1 MKKNK
6 ITNKQS
12 ITENEIIMI
21 VEKVV
26 SGYFQ
31 NEFDDAGNATGKVIY
46 TPYFRDKM
54 LSALFVQYCTNGIE
68 FEEGEN
74 PYLAIIEDDELM
86 SVYDKW
92 KARCSASTKKNTLYN
107 QMLQVED
114 LINDKLEVEKKK
126 YIADAGLSH
135 EVKTFIRLL
144 DVVLELQ
151 KANLEK
157 QEQFNN
163 LMTPEEQVEFA
174 KKIASTDFSGYEI
187 AKEAAKLLEKEKAKD
202 EKVVP
207 IKE

>member
-1 MKKNK
+1 M
-6 ITNKQS
+6 
-12 ITENEIIMI
+12 
-21 VEKVV
+21 
-26 SGYFQ
+26 
-31 NEFDDAGNATGKVIY
+31 
-46 TPYFRDKM
+46 
-54 LSALFVQYCTNGIE
+54 
-68 FEEGEN
+68 
-74 PYLAIIEDDELM
+74 
-86 SVYDKW
+86 
-92 KARCSASTKKNTLYN
+92 
-107 QMLQVED
+107 
-114 LINDKLEVEKKK
+114 
-126 YIADAGLSH
+126 SH

>member
-12 ITENEIIMI
+12 ITESDIIMI

-31 NEFDDAGNATGKVIY
+31 NELDDNGNTTGNVIY

-54 LSALFVQYCTNGIE
+54 LSALFVQYCTEGLE
-68 FEEGEN
+68 FEDGEN

-126 YIADAGLSH
+126 YIADAGLNH

-157 QEQFNN
+157 QEHFNS
-163 LMTPEEQVEFA
+163 LMSTEEQVEFA
-174 KKIASTDFSGYEI
+174 KKIASTNFNGYEI
-187 AKEAAKLLEKEKAKD
+187 AKEAAKLLEREKED
-202 EKVVP
+202 TGKVVP

>member
-1 MKKNK
+1 
-6 ITNKQS
+6 
-12 ITENEIIMI
+12 
-21 VEKVV
+21 
-26 SGYFQ
+26 
-31 NEFDDAGNATGKVIY
+31 
-46 TPYFRDKM
+46 
-54 LSALFVQYCTNGIE
+54 
-68 FEEGEN
+68 
-74 PYLAIIEDDELM
+74 M